1 MYKIL
6 FENNINITNCYKN
19 NNRYCLSTWCFK
31 LQIVHL
37 AQITMMI
44 LPLFPL
50 QSVFFPGETVPLHI
64 FEDRY
69 KQLINDCRKEAMTFG
84 IPVFINN
91 TLVYGTEV
99 QLVEVVTTY
108 ENGEMDVV
116 GVARQVFKVLS
127 FENQMEG
134 KLYAGGD
141 VEFLDNENDADVALR
156 EEVLQRVETLYD
168 LMDVPFTKTSP
179 KQFNSYSLAH
189 KMGLSF
195 EQEYELLQIPNE
207 TSRLL
212 YIKKHLE
219 TTALVLNEVNRT
231 KGTIEMNGHFKNF
244 DPLDFK
250 DFKV

>member
-1 MYKIL
+1 M
-6 FENNINITNCYKN
+6 
-19 NNRYCLSTWCFK
+19 R
-31 LQIVHL
+31 
-37 AQITMMI
+37 
-44 LPLFPL
+44 LPLLPL

-64 FEDRY
+64 FEERY
-69 KQLINDCRKEAMTFG
+69 KQLINDCRQEAITFG

-108 ENGEMDVV
+108 ESGEMDVV
-116 GVARQVFKVLS
+116 CVARQVFKILS
-127 FENQMEG
+127 FENQLEG

-141 VEFLDNENDADVALR
+141 VEFLDVENDADEELR
-156 EEVLQRVETLYD
+156 NEVLLQLEKLYD

-195 EQEYELLQIPNE
+195 EQEYKLLQISNE
-207 TSRLL
+207 TDRLL
-212 YIKKHLE
+212 FIKNHLNA
-219 TTALVLNEVNRT
+219 TTTVLSEVNRT
-231 KGTIEMNGHFKNF
+231 KGIIEMNGHFKNF

-250 DFKV
+250 NFTV

>member
-1 MYKIL
+1 
-6 FENNINITNCYKN
+6 
-19 NNRYCLSTWCFK
+19 
-31 LQIVHL
+31 
-37 AQITMMI
+37 MMI

-127 FENQMEG
+127 FENRMKG

-141 VEFLDNENDADVALR
+141 VEFLDSENDADDALR
-156 EEVLQRVETLYD
+156 KEVLERVEKLYD
-168 LMDVPFTKTSP
+168 LMHVPFTKTSP

-207 TSRLL
+207 TDRLL

-219 TTALVLNEVNRT
+219 TTALVLSEVNRT
-231 KGTIEMNGHFKNF
+231 KNTIEMNGHFKNF

-250 DFKV
+250 DFEVS